1 MIDYEMIGKRIRGK
15 RLEKKMTQEKLA
27 ELTDVGVTHISH
39 IETNNTIPSIKTFVA
54 ILNALGIS
62 ADELLCDSL
71 DNAAHVYRGK
81 IAEEI
86 EDMSEEEIRI
96 VTDMIIA
103 LKASLRR
110 RK

>member
-1 MIDYEMIGKRIRGK
+1 MIDYEIIGKRIKGK
-15 RLEKKMTQEKLA
+15 RLEKKMTQEQLA
-27 ELTDVGVTHISH
+27 ELSDVGVTHISH

-71 DNAAHVYRGK
+71 KNAAYVYQGK
-81 IAEEI
+81 IAEVM

-96 VTDMIIA
+96 TSDMVKA
-103 LKASLRR
+103 LKTSLRR
-110 RK
+110 RR